1 MILNSDPFNYLLKR
15 YDAEINVLLRNYS
28 NALVSGELPQ
38 LNLVQLHNM
47 LIGGLN
53 QAYDILEKTMNDFT
67 EVINYVK

>member
-1 MILNSDPFNYLLKR
+1 MILNSDPFSYLLKR

-28 NALVSGELPQ
+28 NALASGELPQ
-38 LNLVQLHNM
+38 ENLVQLHNM